1 MIDIEWARQFAQQW
15 IAGWNDG
22 DLERILGHCADDFE
36 MTSPII
42 VVQLGVISGTLKG
55 KKSIRPYWAQRIC
68 VRRTPRFE
76 LLDVLAGV
84 NSVAIYNRS
93 KTRTRHVATYD
104 RNQTRSRN
112 VVERIEFN
120 PQRQVICAEAL
131 YRPE

>member
-1 MIDIEWARQFAQQW
+1 MIEIEWARQFAQQW
-15 IAGWNDG
+15 IAAWNDG
-22 DLERILGHCADDFE
+22 DLERILGHCTDDFE

-42 VVQLGVISGTLKG
+42 VVQLGVVSGTLKG
-55 KKSIRPYWAQRIC
+55 KEAIRPFWAQRIC
-68 VRRTPRFE
+68 VRPTPRFE

-84 NSVAIYNRS
+84 NSVAIYYRS
-93 KTRTRHVATYD
+93 KTRTQHVATYD

-120 PQRQVICAEAL
+120 PQRQVIRAEAL